1 MAAPHPLGKED
12 DLNAGGWFN
21 NQNSTKL
28 CLGLNLGHPRAREMY
43 DRLILASD
51 IVWENFSPRVKE
63 RLGLNY
69 EDYVKLKP
77 DIIWVDQPMQGL
89 TGPDKYAAGF
99 GALITPLGGLS
110 YLSGFA
116 HRPPVGTGTNY
127 TDYVINCGQL
137 LVVVIAAL
145 RQRKL
150 TGKGRH
156 IVMSQYASAVSVLE
170 TAILDYTVNNR
181 MPAREGNRISWAAPH
196 GCYRC
201 KGEDRN
207 YTYTARLGMAEGRK
221 DDRWCVIAVFSD
233 DERHAFCDVIGK
245 PPWTKDPKFS
255 TLPNRKENEDE
266 LDRLIEGWTIDYS
279 PEEVTMLMQPAGVP
293 AGVVQDAED
302 ILLRDRQIKS
312 QGYYVYLD
320 HSVVGRSAYDGIAY
334 QLSKTPGR
342 LSRAAPRIGEHTEYV
357 CKEILGMSENQINE
371 YLAEGVLEV
380 G

>member
-116 HRPPVGTGTNY
+116 HRPPVGTART
-127 TDYVINCGQL
+127 TP
-137 LVVVIAAL
+137 
-145 RQRKL
+145 
-150 TGKGRH
+150 T
-156 IVMSQYASAVSVLE
+156 MSSTVASFL
-170 TAILDYTVNNR
+170 
-181 MPAREGNRISWAAPH
+181 
-196 GCYRC
+196 
-201 KGEDRN
+201 
-207 YTYTARLGMAEGRK
+207 
-221 DDRWCVIAVFSD
+221 
-233 DERHAFCDVIGK
+233 
-245 PPWTKDPKFS
+245 
-255 TLPNRKENEDE
+255 
-266 LDRLIEGWTIDYS
+266 
-279 PEEVTMLMQPAGVP
+279 
-293 AGVVQDAED
+293 
-302 ILLRDRQIKS
+302 
-312 QGYYVYLD
+312 
-320 HSVVGRSAYDGIAY
+320 
-334 QLSKTPGR
+334 
-342 LSRAAPRIGEHTEYV
+342 
-357 CKEILGMSENQINE
+357 
-371 YLAEGVLEV
+371 
-380 G
+380 